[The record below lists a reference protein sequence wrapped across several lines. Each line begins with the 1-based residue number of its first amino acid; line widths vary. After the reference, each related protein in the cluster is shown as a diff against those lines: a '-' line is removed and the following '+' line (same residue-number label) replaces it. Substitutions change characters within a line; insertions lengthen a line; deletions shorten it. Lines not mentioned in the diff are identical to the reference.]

1 MGEVSSEICS
11 YICLQE
17 VSALDALIDVTRTDS
32 EAGSL
37 KEFQASNPSSDLHD
51 YLIFGSKNLES
62 HLAQVILLDRDWVD
76 HISLSF
82 SFGRGIGVV
91 LVVGVVV
98 CACACR
104 SEAPADT
111 DGPAAVTA
119 YTEARACQCCSNG
132 LRITRSCVCG

>member
-17 VSALDALIDVTRTDS
+17 VSALDALFDVTRTDS

-37 KEFQASNPSSDLHD
+37 KEFQASNLSSDLHD
-51 YLIFGSKNLES
+51 YHIFGFN
-62 HLAQVILLDRDWVD
+62 LAQVILLDRDWVD